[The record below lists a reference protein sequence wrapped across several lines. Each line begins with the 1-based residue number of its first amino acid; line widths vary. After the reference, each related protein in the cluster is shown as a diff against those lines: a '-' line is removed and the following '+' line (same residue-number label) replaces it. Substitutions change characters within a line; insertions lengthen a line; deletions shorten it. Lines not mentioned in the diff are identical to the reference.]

1 MVYIFKIFCFATNTK
16 KKKPLSCWE
25 IVLVTSSIARAHFS
39 VLHFLL
45 NNEAA
50 PALRRWFGEKD
61 SWIFLRL
68 GKNDTRLQKAMVDL
82 LGFEAHNNLVVKKV
96 EFDRW

>member
-1 MVYIFKIFCFATNTK
+1 
-16 KKKPLSCWE
+16 
-25 IVLVTSSIARAHFS
+25 VTSSIKRAHFS
-39 VLHFLL
+39 VLRFLL

-50 PALRRWFGEKD
+50 PAIRRWFGDKD
-61 SWIFLRL
+61 AWIFLRL

-82 LGFEAHNNLVVKKV
+82 LGFDAYGSSLVVKKV